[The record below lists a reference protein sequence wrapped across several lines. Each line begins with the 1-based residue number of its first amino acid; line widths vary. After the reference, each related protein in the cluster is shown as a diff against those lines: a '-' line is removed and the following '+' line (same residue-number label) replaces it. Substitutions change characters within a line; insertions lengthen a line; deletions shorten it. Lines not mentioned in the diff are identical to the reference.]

1 MRYQTNEIISMAIVY
16 EGHLPQG
23 HTLDVHALASEIMD
37 KAHQENQLAEI
48 QLSPHTIVK
57 AQRADELKFYSGSY
71 EPADDLPRML
81 QECIREIRAD
91 MLAHGEIPDVMSVK
105 NLVFKS
111 WSSLVSTVW
120 VGLYVKSDAQS
131 DALQIDT
138 LDEDLITGSAGTLQ
152 DAAQSVGRPV
162 VPVSAPAKPERHIRK
177 GFLWQAAFWIGILM
191 LITGCLLAGIVLY
204 SLVSSPSDPVD
215 WPVIFGCTGAATILG
230 GLLVFLATRPPR
242 P

>member
-1 MRYQTNEIISMAIVY
+1 MLYQKNEIISMAIVY

-48 QLSPHTIVK
+48 QLSPHTIIK
-57 AQRADELKFYSGSY
+57 AQRADEQKFYSGSY
-71 EPADDLPRML
+71 EPVDDLPSIL

-91 MLAHGEIPDVMSVK
+91 MLAHGENPGLMGVK
-105 NLVFKS
+105 KLVFKT

-131 DALQIDT
+131 DALQMDT
-138 LDEDLITGSAGTLQ
+138 QDADLITGSASTLQ
-152 DAAQSVGRPV
+152 DAAQSTGRPV
-162 VPVSAPAKPERHIRK
+162 VHVSAPAKSEMHIRK

-191 LITGCLLAGIVLY
+191 LITGCLTAGIVLY
-204 SLVSSPSDPVD
+204 SLVSSPADPVD
-215 WPVIFGCTGAATILG
+215 WPDIIGCTGAATILG